1 MAAPKDAKSEILR
14 RQGLLHPR
22 PHLVTE
28 PLFRSHEFFDSH
40 DLLQVKYEMLRCVQ
54 VEGRSVTAVAAAFGL
69 SRQAFYQAQAAYHGK
84 GLSGLLT
91 QRPGP
96 RRAHK
101 LYAEVMDFVLA
112 QQARDPTLRASALAS
127 LIQETFDRAVHPR
140 SLERA
145 LARRR
150 KRGR

>member
-1 MAAPKDAKSEILR
+1 MATTDAKYEILR

-28 PLFRSHEFFDSH
+28 PLFHSHEFFDAR

-54 VEGRSVTAVAAAFGL
+54 VEGRSVTAVAAAFGF
-69 SRQAFYQAQAAYHGK
+69 SRQAFYEVQAVYERE
-84 GLSGLLT
+84 GLSGLLGR
-91 QRPGP
+91 RPGP

-101 LYAEVMDFVLA
+101 LSVEVVDFVLK
-112 QQARDPTLRASALAS
+112 QQACDPTLRAPALAD
-127 LIQETFDRAVHPR
+127 LIRETFDLTVHPR

-150 KRGR
+150 KKGR